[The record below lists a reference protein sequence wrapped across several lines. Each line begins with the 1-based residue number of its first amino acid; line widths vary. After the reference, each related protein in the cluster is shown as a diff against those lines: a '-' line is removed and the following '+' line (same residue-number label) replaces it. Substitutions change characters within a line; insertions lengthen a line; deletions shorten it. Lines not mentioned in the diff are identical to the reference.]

1 MLSNIPEHMFNLLN
15 MISKT
20 AQDLVEFTQFFK
32 PWT

>member
-1 MLSNIPEHMFNLLN
+1 